1 MDHLGLELA
10 GVILAAVVIFGG
22 THFESL
28 SHLSF
33 FFPDLVSD
41 FGDLIHAE
49 VSGDLDSPDGH
60 CHDVDG
66 VVVGPA
72 GLGAGVVAVVAVFG
86 VVLFLGFTTTLLGQ
100 DKFGGLFAL
109 YLGAVV
115 VGVLPFCSEELF
127 RSTLL

>member
-1 MDHLGLELA
+1 MGLELA

-49 VSGDLDSPDGH
+49 VSGGLDGPDGH
-60 CHDVDG
+60 CHDDG
-66 VVVGPA
+66 GVGA
-72 GLGAGVVAVVAVFG
+72 GGDAGVVAVE
-86 VVLFLGFTTTLLGQ
+86 VVSFLLGFTTTLLGQ
-100 DKFGGLFAL
+100 DKFGGH
-109 YLGAVV
+109 VV
-115 VGVLPFCSEELF
+115 IC
-127 RSTLL
+127 